1 MPIFFT
7 KDHIS
12 NLDVDAIVNF
22 GKVTP
27 VIGDEIEK
35 EIYGAAGYNKLLK
48 AREELGII
56 VQGEAQYTDGF
67 DSKADYIIHAAA
79 CKEIG
84 TSEIE
89 QTVFRKAIRNS
100 IILVKKLKVDSLA
113 IPFYKAEQT
122 ALNEDRTCNT
132 LLDEI
137 QQFIDDSDIT
147 IYLDIYEQKNSSRI
161 VCKNDISGYL
171 AKADKLNRYRERL
184 NRHIG
189 LQNISNSCCCDYD
202 ISVEGYGV
210 VAPSPFG
217 SSLKL
222 AKSLG
227 DLIKN
232 KREDF
237 SDAVIDIMRKKDF
250 SSAEVYNRANMDRR
264 YFSKIMNRQVKK
276 PSKNTILALVI
287 GLQLNCNEAVEL
299 MSLAGY
305 GYNPSDETDII
316 VFYNIEKAN
325 YDIIKINM
333 DLCDFGQEC
342 LGYNTK

>member
-12 NLDVDAIVNF
+12 NLDVGAIVNF

-27 VIGDEIEK
+27 VISDEIEK
-35 EIYGAAGYNKLLK
+35 EIYGVAGYNKLLK

-56 VQGEAQYTDGF
+56 VQGEAKYTEGF
-67 DSKADYIIHAAA
+67 DTKADYIIHAAA
-79 CKEIG
+79 CKEVG

-100 IILVKKLKVDSLA
+100 IIVAKELKVDSIA
-113 IPFYKAEQT
+113 IPFYKVEQT
-122 ALNEDRTCNT
+122 ALSEDRTCNI

-137 QQFIDDSDIT
+137 QQSIDDDDIT
-147 IYLDIYEQKNSSRI
+147 IYLDIYECKDSSRS
-161 VCKNDISGYL
+161 VCEKNIRGSL
-171 AKADKLNRYRERL
+171 AHTGKFNKYRKIL
-184 NRHIG
+184 NRHKKTQIV
-189 LQNISNSCCCDYD
+189 SKFCYYDYD
-202 ISVEGYGV
+202 NSLERCGA
-210 VAPSPFG
+210 VAPLPFG
-217 SSLKL
+217 GSLKL

-227 DLIKN
+227 ELIKH
-232 KREDF
+232 KKADF
-237 SDAVIDIMRKKDF
+237 SDAVMDIMHKKDL

-264 YFSKIMNRQVKK
+264 YFSKILNRQVKN
-276 PSKNTILALVI
+276 PSKNTILAIVI
-287 GLQLNCNEAVEL
+287 GLQLDCNEAVEL

-316 VFYNIEKAN
+316 VFYNIENGN

-333 DLCDFGQEC
+333 DLYEFGKES
-342 LGYNTK
+342 LGCSK